1 MILQALHRLAEM
13 EGLVDEPDFENKPVA
28 WLIRIAAGG
37 KLIKIDGTHY
47 EPPMPEGTKKKPKSV
62 TRVMRIPRQ
71 SGRSGKKAPAA
82 FFVDN
87 AKYVFG
93 LPTKDK
99 FFDEAE
105 GIDKSGMFLDVVRTC
120 ADKTQDPGAIAVLEF
135 LEQVHADRTQISL
148 PENCLSNEL
157 FAFIYAPDVD
167 ILVHEREAV
176 ADYWRN
182 LRATPLLTTRKAD
195 EQPICLVTGERT
207 VPARLFPLIKKVPG
221 GSTSGVG
228 LVSFN
233 SPAFES
239 YGWRSNENAPISS
252 EATMAASEALRRLVD
267 PVYPN
272 PEDPSVALPTRRI
285 SISDDTLVCYWA
297 SGKSDFINSFAGLQ
311 EADVS
316 AVPQLYQSIWQGRAP
331 AQPDNEAFYAVT
343 ITGTQGRAIVRDWFE
358 STVSEV
364 AENVAQHFQD
374 LEIVRNAPVAKDK
387 AQPAFPLNGLLSSLA
402 VLGKRENIPKPLSSG
417 FFRSAISGQ
426 PYPLAILQKAL
437 ERTRSE
443 ITRADYL
450 DKLRRDAR
458 AALIKAVLIRHPIYK
473 MELTPML
480 DESNEEPGYLLGRLM
495 SLLENL
501 QQKALGYDVNSTIVD
516 RYFGSASATPAV
528 VFPRLL
534 KGARYHASKA
544 KGGDAKTKSAA
555 IRIEND
561 IDAVLAKMPANFPV
575 WLNLKQQGL
584 FVLGY
589 HQQRGYRRPETSQS
603 PDVPQEPT
611 SEN

>member
-1 MILQALHRLAEM
+1 MILQALHKLAEV

-28 WLIRIAAGG
+28 WLIRVADGG
-37 KLIKIDGTHY
+37 KLISIDGTHY
-47 EPPMPEGTKKKPKSV
+47 DPPMPEGAKKKPKSV
-62 TRVMRIPRQ
+62 AKVMRIPRQ

-93 LPTKDK
+93 LTTKDK

-105 GIDKSGMFLDVVRTC
+105 GAEKSAMFLEVVREC
-120 ADKTQDPGAIAVLEF
+120 AERTQDPGGLAVLEF
-135 LEQVHADRTQISL
+135 LECVRKDSAQVPL
-148 PENCLSNEL
+148 PENCVSNDL
-157 FAFIYAPDVD
+157 FAFVYAPDVD

-176 ADYWRN
+176 ADYWCS
-182 LRATPLLTTRKAD
+182 LRTTPELRTNRTD
-195 EQPICLVTGERT
+195 DQPICLVTGVRT

-239 YGWRSNENAPISS
+239 HGWRSNQNAPISA

-272 PEDPSVALPTRRI
+272 PVDPSVALPSRRI
-285 SISDDTLVCYWA
+285 SISDDTLVCYWS
-297 SGKSDFINSFAGLQ
+297 SGKSDFVDSFSGLQ

-316 AVPQLYQSIWQGRAP
+316 MVPAVFQSIWQGRAP
-331 AQPDNEAFYAVT
+331 EEPDKQAFYALT
-343 ITGTQGRAIVRDWFE
+343 ITGTQGRAIIRDWFE
-358 STVSEV
+358 STVEIV
-364 AENVAQHFQD
+364 AQNVARHFRD
-374 LEIVRNAPVAKDK
+374 LEIVRNAPVPKGK
-387 AQPAFPLNGLLSSLA
+387 VQPAFSLNGLLSSLA
-402 VLGKRENIPKPLSSG
+402 VLGKRENIPKPLSTS

-426 PYPLAILQKAL
+426 PYPLAVLQKAL

-443 ITRADYL
+443 ITRTDYL

-458 AALIKAVLIRHPIYK
+458 AALIKAVLIRHPTYK

-516 RYFGSASATPAV
+516 RYFGAASATPAV

-534 KGARYHASKA
+534 KGARYHSSKA
-544 KGGDAKTKSAA
+544 KGDGKTKGAA
-555 IRIEND
+555 IRIERD
-561 IDAVLAKMPANFPV
+561 IDVVLAKMPARFPV
-575 WLNLKQQGL
+575 WLDLKQQGL

-589 HQQRGYRRPETSQS
+589 HQQRGYRPAEPSVS
-603 PDVPQEPT
+603 SEAGQEPAAD
-611 SEN
+611 E